1 MSSTSKTKW
10 REVPA
15 DVFCDSVRDGTHDSP
30 KLLDSG
36 YPLITSKSLKMG
48 QVNLEI
54 ANLISEADFK
64 EINRRSKV
72 DQWDVLFSMIGTVGE
87 VSLVS
92 EEEPG
97 YAIKNIGLFKC
108 GNELKAKWLYYWFTN
123 PHTKASIKQ
132 VHRGSSQQY
141 IPLGELRQLPISVP
155 NEPRIMRN
163 VVDVLS
169 TYDDL
174 IENNRR
180 RMALL
185 EDAARQVYQEWFV
198 RLRFPGYE
206 HTRITDGVP
215 DGWERQSLGE
225 VCYDVREAV
234 LPDALDLDT
243 PYIGLEHIPRRS
255 ISLTEWGSA
264 EQVTS
269 MKLRFRE
276 GEIIFGKIRPY
287 FHKVGIA
294 FVDGVVSSDALVI
307 RPTEE
312 KLNGLV
318 IMTVSSD
325 AFVANTSQTMREGS
339 KMPRA
344 DWKQMK
350 EYPVAVPP
358 DGLLT
363 TFNDTIC
370 SITAQLKNL
379 TFQNQ
384 KLRTARDLLLP
395 KLMSGEIA
403 V

>member
-1 MSSTSKTKW
+1 MRLVSTKRIGEIAKVKGGKRLPKGMEVQDDETSHPYLRVLDFGSDGVDRSNIKYISKEVFEYVKRYTITSDDVYVSIAGTIGRVGIVPEDLSGANLTENAAKITEISQEVDKQYLLHFLRSSQGQGALQNKAGGTSQ
-10 REVPA
+10 
-15 DVFCDSVRDGTHDSP
+15 P
-30 KLLDSG
+30 KLALFR
-36 YPLITSKSLKMG
+36 IE
-48 QVNLEI
+48 EI
-54 ANLISEADFK
+54 EFPCFPILQQQHI
-64 EINRRSKV
+64 
-72 DQWDVLFSMIGTVGE
+72 
-87 VSLVS
+87 
-92 EEEPG
+92 
-97 YAIKNIGLFKC
+97 
-108 GNELKAKWLYYWFTN
+108 
-123 PHTKASIKQ
+123 ASI
-132 VHRGSSQQY
+132 
-141 IPLGELRQLPISVP
+141 
-155 NEPRIMRN
+155 
-163 VVDVLS
+163 LS

-180 RMALL
+180 RMTLL

-198 RLRFPGYE
+198 RLRFPGCE
-206 HTRITDGVP
+206 HTRIVDGVP
-215 DGWERQSLGE
+215 EGWERKRLGE
-225 VCYDVREAV
+225 VCYDVRDAV
-234 LPDALDLDT
+234 LPDALELDT

-276 GEIIFGKIRPY
+276 GEILFGKIRPY

-312 KLNGLV
+312 KLSGLV
-318 IMTVSSD
+318 LMTVSSD